1 MNRNKA
7 IRGDDESAGIR
18 RAARIEAEIEA
29 ILAGE
34 EELMPSSGFVASVMD
49 RVRQEAALPAPI
61 PFPWMKIIP
70 ILLLAGGLFG
80 WGAVELVRLGQPWLG
95 QLGLGLPALS
105 QSAQSW
111 LTLSMPHLSDNLA
124 RSLEQAGWVALA
136 LGSSLVSWLVS
147 RRLAGRGG
155 LL

>member
-1 MNRNKA
+1 MNRTKTSRSEA
-7 IRGDDESAGIR
+7 ER
-18 RAARIEAEIEA
+18 ARIETEIGH

-34 EELMPSSGFVASVMD
+34 EELMPSSGFAVSVMD

-61 PFPWMKIIP
+61 PFPWKKAIVL
-70 ILLLAGGLFG
+70 ILLASGCIV
-80 WGAVELVRLGQPWLG
+80 WSAVELVRIGLPGLDLTALGQ
-95 QLGLGLPALS
+95 S
-105 QSAQSW
+105 TQSW
-111 LTLSMPHLSDNLA
+111 LTLSLPPLSVVQV

-136 LGSSLVSWLVS
+136 LGISLLSWLLS

>member
-1 MNRNKA
+1 MNRAKTD
-7 IRGDDESAGIR
+7 RGEAEHT
-18 RAARIEAEIEA
+18 RIETEIGQ

-34 EELMPSSGFVASVMD
+34 EELLPSSGFAASVME

-61 PFPWMKIIP
+61 PFPWKRAIP
-70 ILLLAGGLFG
+70 LLLLACGGIV
-80 WGAVELVRLGQPWLG
+80 WSTVELVRLGVPGLNLTTLG
-95 QLGLGLPALS
+95 

-111 LTLSMPHLSDNLA
+111 LTISLPPLSAVQL

-136 LGSSLVSWLVS
+136 LGTSLVSWLVS